1 MSGALWLIILV
12 VLILIILSAFFSG
25 SETALTA
32 TSRARMHALEK
43 RGNKRA
49 SLVQRLIAKKE
60 RLIGALL
67 LGNNLVNIL
76 ASALATSVFIA
87 LYGEKGVV
95 YATLVMTVLVLVFA
109 EVLPKTLAIMN
120 PDRFALIVAPMVR
133 LLVGLFSPLV
143 VMIEILVRFILARFG
158 AEVSDQSYLSAH
170 EELRGTVD
178 LQHHEGALV
187 KADRDRIGGLLDLNE
202 LDVSDIM
209 IHRTNMLAMNADE
222 KPEELVEQVMASP
235 YTRIPIWKGEPD
247 NIVGI
252 LHAKDVLRALQAV
265 EGDVSKLDVSE
276 IAAKPW
282 FVPDTTSLK
291 AQLNA
296 FLKEKAHF
304 ALVVDEYGEVEGLL
318 TLEDILEE
326 IVGDIADEHDV
337 EIQGVEWQ
345 TDGSIHVDGSVPV
358 RDLNRAMDWSL
369 PDEEATTVAGL
380 VIYAAQM
387 IPEVGQNFT
396 FFGYR
401 FRILR
406 RQRNRITSIK
416 ITPLARGSGVLA
428 HVQ

>member
-1 MSGALWLIILV
+1 VL
-12 VLILIILSAFFSG
+12 VLIVLSAFFSG

-43 RGNKRA
+43 TGNKRA
-49 SLVQRLIAKKE
+49 GIVQNLIRKRE
-60 RLIGALL
+60 RLLGALL

-76 ASALATSVFIA
+76 ASALATSVFIT
-87 LYGEKGVV
+87 LYGETGVV

-109 EVLPKTLAIMN
+109 EVLPKTLAINN
-120 PDRFALIVAPMVR
+120 PDRFALIVSPLVR
-133 LLVGLFSPLV
+133 LLVSLFSPVV
-143 VMIEILVRFILARFG
+143 VMIEVFVRFLLKRLG
-158 AEVSDQSYLSAH
+158 ADVSGGSYLSAH
-170 EELRGTVD
+170 EELRDAVD
-178 LQHHEGALV
+178 LQHHDGTLV
-187 KADRDRIGGLLDLNE
+187 KVDRDRIGGLLDLNE

-209 IHRTNMLAMNADE
+209 IHRTNMVAMNADE
-222 KPEELVEQVMASP
+222 KPENLVEQVMASP
-235 YTRIPIWKGEPD
+235 YTRIPIWQGEPD
-247 NIVGI
+247 NIIGI

-265 EGDVSKLDVSE
+265 DGDMNKLDVCK
-276 IAAKPW
+276 IAKKPW

-296 FLKEKAHF
+296 FLKRKAHF

-337 EIQGVEWQ
+337 EIQGVQ
-345 TDGSIHVDGSVPV
+345 QQSDGSIHVDGAVPV

-380 VIYAAQM
+380 VIFAAQM

-416 ITPLARGSGVLA
+416 VTPVSRSANALV
-428 HVQ
+428 HTQ